1 MTEQDYLWLLCR
13 IYQVWRL
20 NYVSS
25 NMRNVYDDLRTVLSN
40 AIGKNVENVV
50 DSDLTDL
57 FRPRASKPV
66 YSPPVVA
73 ADEETAEI
81 KPSKGKGRVN

>member
-1 MTEQDYLWLLCR
+1 MNEQDYLWLLCR

-20 NYVSS
+20 NYVTS
-25 NMRNVYDDLRTVLSN
+25 NMRNVYDDLRTTLSN
-40 AIGKNVENVV
+40 AIGKDVENVV

-66 YSPPVVA
+66 YSPPVKA
-73 ADEETAEI
+73 ADDESPEI

>member
-20 NYVSS
+20 NYITSG
-25 NMRNVYDDLRTVLSN
+25 MRSVYDDLRTTLSD
-40 AIGKNVENVV
+40 AIGKDVENVV

-66 YSPPVVA
+66 YSPPVA
-73 ADEETAEI
+73 PGPDESSES
-81 KPSKGKGRVN
+81 KPSKGKGKVN

>member
-1 MTEQDYLWLLCR
+1 MTEQDHLWLLCR

-20 NYVSS
+20 NYVTS
-25 NMRNVYDDLRTVLSN
+25 NMRNVYDDLRTALSN
-40 AIGKNVENVV
+40 AIGKDVENVV

-66 YSPPVVA
+66 YSPPV
-73 ADEETAEI
+73 ETAPDESPEI
-81 KPSKGKGRVN
+81 KPSKGKGRVS

>member
-1 MTEQDYLWLLCR
+1 MTEEFYLWLLCR

-20 NYVSS
+20 NYVTS
-25 NMRNVYDDLRTVLSN
+25 NMRNAYDDLRTTLTN
-40 AIGKNVENVV
+40 AIGKNVDNVV

-57 FRPRASKPV
+57 LRPRASKPV

-73 ADEETAEI
+73 ADSEDTAEI
-81 KPSKGKGRVN
+81 KPSKGRRVN

>member
-1 MTEQDYLWLLCR
+1 MTDQDYLWLLCR
-13 IYQVWRL
+13 IYSVLRL
-20 NYVSS
+20 DGVTPHMANHF
-25 NMRNVYDDLRTVLSN
+25 DDLRTVLSD
-40 AIGKNVENVV
+40 AIGRNVDNTV
-50 DSDLTDL
+50 DSDLVDF

-73 ADEETAEI
+73 ADDESPEI